1 MTVLLQPQPL
11 VLCTHSHTSHLT
23 PVFSII
29 SPPIDDIIACA
40 GFAVLF
46 VHFQIKI
53 FTISKGAEQLARHP
67 RFYPITDKIQM
78 SVILP
83 VKFYILAADG
93 STHNQGYICDCD
105 FAVCIGFVNNINVF
119 STVVAVGNLPL
130 CERRKGS
137 TAAHKRSFE
146 LIVCAAIETD

>member
-78 SVILP
+78 SVTCEITSLKLTEALIIKDISAIVISP
-83 VKFYILAADG
+83 SALTSAATAEA
-93 STHNQGYICDCD
+93 SPSVEWLFMLLSIAN
-105 FAVCIGFVNNINVF
+105 ALNV
-119 STVVAVGNLPL
+119 SIAPSPL
-130 CERRKGS
+130 ISPK
-137 TAAHKRSFE
+137 
-146 LIVCAAIETD
+146 

>member
-53 FTISKGAEQLARHP
+53 FTISKGAEQLALIKLWCSVCCEISKNNLI
-67 RFYPITDKIQM
+67 FYFYMILLVYIPIQ
-78 SVILP
+78 L
-83 VKFYILAADG
+83 LRG
-93 STHNQGYICDCD
+93 
-105 FAVCIGFVNNINVF
+105 
-119 STVVAVGNLPL
+119 
-130 CERRKGS
+130 
-137 TAAHKRSFE
+137 
-146 LIVCAAIETD
+146 AIIEKKQQ

>member
-53 FTISKGAEQLARHP
+53 FYNFKGCRAACPTHSFLPDNRQDSNVSYLACEITSSLLTEALIIKDISAIVISPSALTSAATAEASP
-67 RFYPITDKIQM
+67 
-78 SVILP
+78 SVEWLFMLLSIANASNASIAP
-83 VKFYILAADG
+83 P
-93 STHNQGYICDCD
+93 
-105 FAVCIGFVNNINVF
+105 
-119 STVVAVGNLPL
+119 PL
-130 CERRKGS
+130 ISPK
-137 TAAHKRSFE
+137 
-146 LIVCAAIETD
+146 

>member
-46 VHFQIKI
+46 VHLQIKI
-53 FTISKGAEQLARHP
+53 FTISKGAEQLALIKLWCSVCYEISKKLD
-67 RFYPITDKIQM
+67 FLFLYDIIGIYTNTIT
-78 SVILP
+78 
-83 VKFYILAADG
+83 
-93 STHNQGYICDCD
+93 
-105 FAVCIGFVNNINVF
+105 
-119 STVVAVGNLPL
+119 
-130 CERRKGS
+130 
-137 TAAHKRSFE
+137 KR
-146 LIVCAAIETD
+146 CYN